1 MAQQGFSSPLLA
13 PDLQRKQMEL
23 QQNQMLAKALMQQGM
38 QPNEGRMISGH
49 YVRPDAGRAIANAF
63 SMYAGM
69 KGMQD
74 APQQMEDLQKAQQNY
89 SAQAFGFSPTPQQL
103 AAGLSDGGAQAF
115 PVGPSGAPQQPATQS
130 AGQQPML
137 LPGFDESQSRNMLAV
152 MGPERYAQAL
162 ARGLGDRGQGMSGLV
177 PTNQGYAYRK
187 PDGSTGFLTGDD
199 GQPLMPVSL
208 LNQDPTR
215 QGDIAQ
221 ARASGTETGKATAQA
236 KFEAP
241 KELATTDQ
249 MLSVI
254 DGVLDHAGLD
264 SAVGMI
270 QGRLPPMTE
279 GATDFNAKLGQ
290 LQGQLF
296 LQAYQSLKGGGQI
309 TEVEGA
315 KAEAA
320 MAALTRVQSEDQF
333 KAALKDLR
341 DVVVSSRDRIAKRAG
356 IEPGGSAQGSG
367 QPTPDLPRP
376 QSPADLENLPS
387 GAIFIAPDG
396 TRRRKP

>member
-1 MAQQGFSSPLLA
+1 MAQQFTSPLLA
-13 PDLQRKQMEL
+13 PDLQRKQMEF

-63 SMYAGM
+63 SLYAGM

-74 APQQMEDLQKAQQNY
+74 APQQMADLQKAQQDY
-89 SAQAFGFSPTPQQL
+89 TLSGFGFKASPQQL
-103 AAGLSDGGAQAF
+103 GQALSGGNAQAF
-115 PVGPSGAPQQPATQS
+115 PVGPSGAAQQPAVQDKT
-130 AGQQPML
+130 QQPML
-137 LPGFDESQSRNMLAV
+137 LPGMNEAQSRNMLLT

-162 ARGLGDRGQGMSGLV
+162 ANASGRMQGMSGLV
-177 PTNQGYAYRK
+177 PTDQGYAYRK

-199 GQPLMPVSL
+199 GAPLMPVSL

-215 QGDIAQ
+215 QGAVAQ
-221 ARASGTETGKATAQA
+221 ARAQGTETGKATAQA

-241 KELATTDQ
+241 KELATADQ
-249 MLSVI
+249 MLATI
-254 DGVLDHAGLD
+254 DAVGNHKGLD
-264 SAVGMI
+264 SAVGWI
-270 QGRLPPMTE
+270 QGRLPVMGE
-279 GATDFNAKLGQ
+279 DATDFKAKLDQ

-296 LQAYQSLKGGGQI
+296 LQAYQTLKGGGQI

-320 MAALTRVQSEDQF
+320 MAALTRAQSEGQF
-333 KAALKDLR
+333 KSALKDLR
-341 DVVVSSRDRIAKRAG
+341 DVVVASKDRIEKRAG
-356 IEPGGSAQGSG
+356 GNLSLEKPRVQSTPSGIQSIQSA
-367 QPTPDLPRP
+367 
-376 QSPADLENLPS
+376 ADYESLPS

-396 TRRRKP
+396 SQRRKP